1 VAGGG
6 ALVAALSALEAS
18 QGSVTLP
25 AILVAVFG
33 AAATGLATYIKS
45 NTETPPKAPP
55 PKGPQVVERMTQV
68 IPDYQPPTQVIPD
81 YHSPADPMVQVANYS
96 VRDDPEDVAAAYR
109 LPTGFP
115 R

>member
-1 VAGGG
+1 M
-6 ALVAALSALEAS
+6 VAALSALEAS

-45 NTETPPKAPP
+45 NTEPEAPP

-68 IPDYQPPTQVIPD
+68 IPDYQPPVID
-81 YHSPADPMVQVANYS
+81 YESPEAEVVDYS